1 VKTKVAVIGVGRF
14 GRQHARVY
22 RELPEA
28 ELVGVFDANEQRAAE
43 VAHEFQ
49 CRQFSRLEDLFGE
62 AEAASLAV
70 PTDRHAAVGQRL
82 MEAGIDVL
90 VEKPMARNPA
100 EAEALIASA
109 KKHQRILQI
118 GHLERFNPAVE
129 AARSIVSSPLFFEV
143 HRLSLFS
150 PRSLEVDVVL
160 DLMIHDLDIV
170 LSLVNSE
177 PEEIR
182 GVGLAVLTPKI
193 DIANVRICFQS
204 GCVANFTASRVSTEQ
219 VRKLRWFQPHEYVS
233 IDYARQETAVT
244 KVDFSNGPP
253 ALSYR
258 RLETLREE
266 PLRLQLANFL
276 KNVRERSVP
285 AMGGEEGQR
294 ALLLAH
300 RILQEISS
308 HSNRLNSQSGIMTF
322 PPFPPEEAPAQDVL
336 YSSPGGEKLP

>member
-1 VKTKVAVIGVGRF
+1 MTKPTRVAVVGVGRF
-14 GRQHARVY
+14 GRQHARLY

-28 ELVGVFDANEQRAAE
+28 ELVGVFDADQQRAAE
-43 VAHEFQ
+43 VAQEFE
-49 CRQFSRLEDLFGE
+49 CRKFSRLEELYGE
-62 AEAASLAV
+62 VDAASVAV
-70 PTDRHAAVGQRL
+70 PTDRHAEIGQRL
-82 MEAGIDVL
+82 LEAGIDVL
-90 VEKPMARNPA
+90 VEKPMARNPS
-100 EAEALIASA
+100 EADALIASA
-109 KKHQRILQI
+109 QKHQRILQV

-129 AARSIVSSPLFFEV
+129 AARAIVSFPLFFEA

-193 DIANVRICFQS
+193 DIANVRLCFQN

-233 IDYARQETAVT
+233 IDYARQEAAVT
-244 KVDFSNGPP
+244 TVDFSGGQP

-266 PLRLQLANFL
+266 PLRLQLQNFL
-276 KNVRERSVP
+276 ENVRERRIP
-285 AMGGEEGQR
+285 KTGGKEGQR
-294 ALLLAH
+294 ALVLAH
-300 RILQEISS
+300 QILDEITR
-308 HSNRLNSQSGIMTF
+308 HSNRLKTKNGITA
-322 PPFPPEEAPAQDVL
+322 FPPEPAPAQDVL
-336 YSSPGGEKLP
+336 YSSSGGKNFP